1 MKKLGERGVSAVEF
15 ALLLPVLVLII
26 FGIVEFG
33 LIIYDKAVITNAS
46 REVARAGITQGA
58 NITNIKTD
66 VVNKY
71 KNNLITFGSDKLGD
85 NANDIIV
92 KIDSNN
98 DGNFENATCSDFTL
112 PFGYPLQVTVSYN
125 YNFLVLAPIM
135 GLFGGSWNSTFPL
148 AAITTMRCE

>member
-1 MKKLGERGVSAVEF
+1 MKKPDERGVSAVEF

-33 LIIYDKAVITNAS
+33 LILYDKAVITNAS

-58 NITNIKTD
+58 NITDIKTD

-71 KNNLITFGSDKLGD
+71 TNNLVTFSDVKLTVS
-85 NANDIIV
+85 DIV
-92 KIDSNN
+92 LNPVDGCAHWTPAFSN
-98 DGNFENATCSDFTL
+98 
-112 PFGYPLQVTVSYN
+112 PIQVTVSYN

-148 AAITTMRCE
+148 EALTTMRCE